1 MTKQKAGKIL
11 TKRVIKGNIML
22 KLKIPK
28 EIDIK
33 LKKEKD
39 LEKIIKIRMEREISG
54 KIKDDLFLL
63 MMFDKLLEDS
73 DLTEKDI
80 DEIDHKVKRGIMEST
95 GWK

>member
-1 MTKQKAGKIL
+1 
-11 TKRVIKGNIML
+11 ML

-28 EIDIK
+28 EIDLK

-39 LEKIIKIRMEREISG
+39 LEKIIKIRIEREISG
-54 KIKDDLFLL
+54 KIKHDLFLL

>member
-1 MTKQKAGKIL
+1 
-11 TKRVIKGNIML
+11 VIKGNIML

>member
-1 MTKQKAGKIL
+1 MAGKIL
-11 TKRVIKGNIML
+11 TKRMIKGNIML

-28 EIDIK
+28 EIDLK
-33 LKKEKD
+33 LKKEKY

-54 KIKDDLFLL
+54 KIKHDLFLL
-63 MMFDKLLEDS
+63 MMFDKLLEES

-80 DEIDHKVKRGIMEST
+80 DDIDHKVKRGIMEST

>member
-1 MTKQKAGKIL
+1 
-11 TKRVIKGNIML
+11 ML

>member
-1 MTKQKAGKIL
+1 LTKQKAGKIL